1 MIDTAPGRA
10 WLPRNA
16 EVIRQWTILREL
28 EASRGATIRQLAEMT
43 GVTTRTIRR
52 DLEAL
57 QEAGFPLYDVADDVA
72 KRWRLDTRPFRRL
85 DDTAFTLAELSAL
98 YFSRTLVEC
107 FALPPFGQ
115 DLRSAFAKLEAA
127 LGPRMRQFLDRLP
140 DVIQAKAPPARRL
153 DDRQQRATIGRLLDA
168 LLQQRRLDMQ
178 YHSRSS
184 RREKSYRI
192 DPYRLVYAE
201 GGLYLFAYVPRY
213 EQVRTF
219 AIERIR
225 HLTLL
230 DETFEPVEELSEAAF
245 PHSLGIHQGAPER
258 VELEFAPELAPY
270 VQERIWHPS
279 QTVELRADGSV
290 TVGMDV
296 CTDGALR
303 SWILSFGP
311 GVRVTAP
318 STLRRQIADE
328 LEKAC
333 ARYGGQEP

>member
-1 MIDTAPGRA
+1 MDTASGRA

-28 EASRGATIRQLAEMT
+28 EASRGATIRRLAETT

-57 QEAGFPLYDVADDVA
+57 QEAGFPLYDLADDGE
-72 KRWRLDTRPFRRL
+72 KRWRLDTRPFKRL
-85 DDTAFTLAELSAL
+85 DGTGFTVAELSAL

-107 FALPPFGQ
+107 FAVPPFGQ

-127 LGPRMRQFLDRLP
+127 LGPRMRRFLDRLP

-153 DDRQQRATIGRLLDA
+153 DDRQQRDAIGRLLDA
-168 LLQQRRLDMQ
+168 LLHQRRLDML

-184 RREKSYRI
+184 RRERSYRV

-213 EQVRTF
+213 GQVRTF
-219 AIERIR
+219 AVERIR
-225 HLTLL
+225 RLTLL
-230 DETFEPVEELSEAAF
+230 DETFEPVGDLGNAAF
-245 PHSLGIHQGAPER
+245 PHSLGIHQGAPEQ
-258 VELEFAPELAPY
+258 VELEFAPELASY
-270 VQERIWHPS
+270 VQERVWHPS
-279 QTVELRADGSV
+279 QAVEARDDGSV
-290 TVGMDV
+290 AVTMHV
-296 CTDGALR
+296 CNDGALR

-318 STLRRQIADE
+318 AALVRRIAHD
-328 LEKAC
+328 LEKAR
-333 ARYGGQEP
+333 AGYSGREP

>member
-1 MIDTAPGRA
+1 MIDTAPGRTG
-10 WLPRNA
+10 LPRNA
-16 EVIRQWTILREL
+16 EVIRQWAILREL
-28 EASRGATIRQLAEMT
+28 EASHGATIRRLAETT

-57 QEAGFPLYDVADDVA
+57 QEAGFPIYDVADDVA

-107 FALPPFGQ
+107 FAVPPFGE
-115 DLRSAFAKLEAA
+115 DLRSAFTKLEAA

-140 DVIQAKAPPARRL
+140 DVIRAKAPPARRL
-153 DDRQQRATIGRLLDA
+153 DYRQQRDTIGRLLDS
-168 LLQQRRLDMQ
+168 LLHQRRLDMR
-178 YHSRSS
+178 YDSRSS

-201 GGLYLFAYVPRY
+201 GGLYLFAFVPRY
-213 EQVRTF
+213 GQVRTF
-219 AIERIR
+219 AVERIR
-225 HLTLL
+225 RLSPL
-230 DETFEPVEELSEAAF
+230 DETFEPMEELGDAAF
-245 PHSLGIHQGAPER
+245 PHSLGIHQGTPEQ
-258 VELEFAPELAPY
+258 VALEFAPELAPY

-279 QTVELRADGSV
+279 QAVEAHADGSV
-290 TVGMDV
+290 AVTMNV
-296 CTDGALR
+296 CNDGALR

-318 STLRRQIADE
+318 ASLAQQIADD
-328 LEKAC
+328 LEQAR
-333 ARYGGQEP
+333 ARYRGREP